1 MHHVLILF
9 APFFRKLWKL
19 LLFSCLHDYHRL
31 SLANFTETP
40 QSWIARI
47 TGPILHFCCE
57 LSGLAQVFFIFFIL
71 LTSFGLMLG
80 PWSVI
85 PDLDMSET
93 ALCVR
98 TYLNTCIYI
107 YTIDY
112 AHTWSFMLLY
122 HIYLD
127 IYHKS
132 VLLYFIRALQYRGWT
147 SQPHAAICPRKSR
160 IWARAE
166 DLKHT
171 ICNTLQAEASLNK
184 KNFPVKKRLWK
195 ACL

>member
-1 MHHVLILF
+1 MKTAWAAGVWRTIYTPQHQNASRF
-9 APFFRKLWKL
+9 DSFCSFFRKLWKL

-107 YTIDY
+107 HNWLCAYVIFY
-112 AHTWSFMLLY
+112 VIVSYISW
-122 HIYLD
+122 YL
-127 IYHKS
+127 
-132 VLLYFIRALQYRGWT
+132 
-147 SQPHAAICPRKSR
+147 P
-160 IWARAE
+160 
-166 DLKHT
+166 
-171 ICNTLQAEASLNK
+171 
-184 KNFPVKKRLWK
+184 
-195 ACL
+195 